1 MKVLEGTRIKLRALE
16 PEDLDFLYALENDP
30 GIWEVSGTL
39 TPYSKKVLRDYLET
53 AHRDI
58 YEVKQLRLAIC
69 SGDKTPV
76 GLIDLYD
83 FDPRHQRAGLGI
95 VISEPGNRDRGYG
108 EEAIRLMVEYAF
120 RVLGLHQLYA
130 SVGENNRR
138 SRHLFEKLGF
148 VKSGV
153 RRHWWR
159 TVTGYEDEWF
169 YQKIREDVP

>member
-1 MKVLEGTRIKLRALE
+1 MLEGTKIALRALE

-69 SGDKTPV
+69 AHEKSPI
-76 GLIDLYD
+76 GLVDLYD

-95 VISEPGNRDRGYG
+95 VISEPANRDRGYG
-108 EEAIRLMVEYAF
+108 EEAIRLLMGYAF

-138 SRHLFEKLGF
+138 SQHLFEKLGF

-159 TVTGYEDEWF
+159 TVSGYEDEWF
-169 YQKIREDVP
+169 YQKIREDVS